1 VARVLHRA
9 PPAVLVVVAALSVQ
23 LGAALATTLF
33 DEAGP
38 LGAVLLRVGM
48 GAAVLLA
55 FYGRR
60 LRRLRGLPLRPVLAL
75 GLVLAVMN
83 SLFYASL
90 DRIPLGVAV
99 TFEFLGPLAVAVALS
114 RHLRDLLWVALA
126 GAGVALLGSPTVDVD
141 KAGLAF
147 AAGAGACWAAYIV
160 VTKRVSHTWPVGPA
174 LTVSMAVAALLLLPV
189 GLAFEAERLGSPA
202 LLGVGLGVA
211 LLSSVVPYALE
222 LLAIR
227 RVTPSTF
234 SVLLSLEPAL
244 AAVVGLAAL
253 GQELEL
259 AEWLAVAFVVAASA
273 GASLGAVEAPPPEA

>member
-1 VARVLHRA
+1 MLHRA